1 MNKKNKTNTESHFEK
16 LVSSIDQQFLAL
28 KKLSEETKALKIE
41 DTKLMIKHYIGM
53 TDAIETRRIR
63 ANDQALQILALSITG
78 LGILFSGKLS
88 FPVDSEL
95 LMKINVTIVSVLVS
109 QIIFSLVITLT
120 FFLQTNF
127 DYYPFQQYPQYGN
140 KWKWFFYGNP
150 EIKRIDT
157 NPYIQSH
164 SFENTTEPY
173 LNGLVYYAN
182 NYVKEDIDTELKD
195 NIQQLYLLQVH
206 NYYKNR
212 FFNKLTTIQ
221 QYSTFFT
228 VLLIIC
234 GTIWMLT

>member
-1 MNKKNKTNTESHFEK
+1 
-16 LVSSIDQQFLAL
+16 
-28 KKLSEETKALKIE
+28 
-41 DTKLMIKHYIGM
+41 M

-88 FPVDSEL
+88 FPVNSEL
-95 LMKINVTIVSVLVS
+95 LMKINVTIISVLVS
-109 QIIFSLVITLT
+109 QIIFSLAITLT

-127 DYYPFQQYPQYGN
+127 DYYPFMQYPQYGN

-157 NPYIQSH
+157 NPYVQSH

-221 QYSTFFT
+221 QYSTLFT
-228 VLLIIC
+228 VLLLIC
-234 GTIWMLT
+234 GTIWMLI

>member
-1 MNKKNKTNTESHFEK
+1 MYTVNETNIESHFKE

-28 KKLSEETKALKIE
+28 KKLPKSSKVLKIE
-41 DTKLMIKHYIGM
+41 DTKLMVKHYIGM

-78 LGILFSGKLS
+78 LGILFSGKVS
-88 FPVDSEL
+88 FPVNSEL
-95 LMKINVTIVSVLVS
+95 LMKINATIISVLVG

-127 DYYPFQQYPQYGN
+127 TYYPFQQNPQYSN
-140 KWKWFFYGNP
+140 KWKWFYYGNP

-164 SFENTTEPY
+164 SFGNTTEPY
-173 LNGLVYYAN
+173 LNGLIYFAD
-182 NYVKEDIDTELKD
+182 NYVKEDVDAELKD

-206 NYYKNR
+206 K
-212 FFNKLTTIQ
+212 
-221 QYSTFFT
+221 
-228 VLLIIC
+228 VV
-234 GTIWMLT
+234 